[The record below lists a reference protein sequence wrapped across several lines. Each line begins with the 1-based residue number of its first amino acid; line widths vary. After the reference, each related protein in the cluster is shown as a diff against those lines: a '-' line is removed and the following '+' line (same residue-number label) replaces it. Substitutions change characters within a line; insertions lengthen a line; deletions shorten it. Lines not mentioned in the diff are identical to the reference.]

1 MTADAEA
8 TIFSRNSAPPP
19 PLNRV
24 LIQGGSYIAVEFA
37 CIFAG
42 LGAQVTLVYR
52 GDNILRG
59 FDDDLRHQVRV
70 EMEKRGVHV
79 ITGTTVTAV
88 EPMGKQFSVHL
99 SSGGLTVTADQVMF
113 ALGRPPNVAGLE
125 LEKAGVALDA
135 KGAIAVDE
143 YSRTSVPYIYAV
155 GDVTNR
161 VNLTPVAIREG
172 HAFVDTV
179 FGGKPTKVDHT
190 NVPTAVFSEPELG
203 TVGLTQAQAE
213 GRYAKLD
220 VYKTMF
226 RPMKATLAGR
236 DTTMFFKL
244 LVDAASDRIVGCHI
258 LGEGAAE
265 MIQLVGIAIKMG
277 ATKADFDATMAV
289 HPTAAEELVTMRQPA
304 EQLQRE
310 AAE

>member
-1 MTADAEA
+1 
-8 TIFSRNSAPPP
+8 
-19 PLNRV
+19 
-24 LIQGGSYIAVEFA
+24 
-37 CIFAG
+37 
-42 LGAQVTLVYR
+42 
-52 GDNILRG
+52 
-59 FDDDLRHQVRV
+59 
-70 EMEKRGVHV
+70 
-79 ITGTTVTAV
+79 
-88 EPMGKQFSVHL
+88 
-99 SSGGLTVTADQVMF
+99 MF
-113 ALGRPPNVAGLE
+113 ALGRPPNVRGLGLE
-125 LEKAGVALDA
+125 NAGVAVGA
-135 KGAIAVDE
+135 NGAIVVDE
-143 YSRTSVPYIYAV
+143 YSRSSTPHIYAV

-172 HAFVDTV
+172 QAVADTV

-203 TVGLTQAQAE
+203 TVGLTQAQAAA
-213 GRYAKLD
+213 RFARVD

-226 RPMKATLAGR
+226 RPMKATLSGR

-244 LVDAASDRIVGCHI
+244 LVDGASDRVVGCHI

-265 MIQLVGIAIKMG
+265 MIQLVGIALKMG

-289 HPTAAEELVTMRQPA
+289 HPTAAEELVTMREPA